1 MSIATF
7 TSSINRNTFLR
18 RVLAVDA
25 TTCIATGCLLATA
38 AGPLASMLGLSV
50 DLLQYAGISLFPIAA
65 FIAWVGLRSP
75 VPSVGVWLVI
85 AGNIGW
91 VAGSALVLLMS
102 SPTTLGYIFVVVQAV
117 VVAALADVEFIGLR
131 RNA

>member
-7 TSSINRNTFLR
+7 TSSINRNTFLQ

-25 TTCIATGCLLATA
+25 CTCIATGALLAMA
-38 AGPLASMLGLSV
+38 AEPLASMLGLSAS
-50 DLLQYAGISLFPIAA
+50 LLLYAGISLVPIAA
-65 FIAWVGLRSP
+65 FIAWVGSRSR
-75 VPSVGVWLVI
+75 VPTAGVWLVI
-85 AGNIGW
+85 AGNVGW

-102 SPTTLGYIFVVVQAV
+102 SPTMLGYIFVVVQAV
-117 VVAALADVEFIGLR
+117 VVSALAELEFIGLR